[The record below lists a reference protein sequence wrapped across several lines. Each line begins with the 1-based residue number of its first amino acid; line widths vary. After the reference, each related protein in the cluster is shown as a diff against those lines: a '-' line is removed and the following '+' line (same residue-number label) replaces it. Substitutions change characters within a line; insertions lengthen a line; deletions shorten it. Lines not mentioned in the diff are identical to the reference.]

1 MEASLSEGALEL
13 ANTATSSADPASPLC
28 AADAICYGVAMPNG
42 AAPDPLFTAEA
53 LRHADALHHFAWYL
67 CRDAVAA
74 EDLVQETFARCF
86 SAQSKFAR
94 GTNLKAWLCRILRN
108 AFIDGRRRSR
118 NNPVQRVLDAED
130 ASDEDLSQDAML
142 RGDIE
147 IDRLRRIVAED
158 IEAALKQLS
167 PDARMVVLMDLEG
180 FTEAEMANVLG
191 CAAGTVKSRL
201 SRARRVL
208 RECLKDYAR

>member
-1 MEASLSEGALEL
+1 MEASISEGGLEF
-13 ANTATSSADPASPLC
+13 ANAEAGSSEPASSLC
-28 AADAICYGVAMPNG
+28 AANAICYGVAMPNG
-42 AAPDPLFTAEA
+42 AEPDPLFTAEA

-67 CRDAVAA
+67 CRDAMAA

-86 SAQSKFAR
+86 SARDRFTR
-94 GTNLKAWLCRILRN
+94 GTNLKAWLFRILRN

-118 NNPVQRVLDAED
+118 NSPVQRVLDAED
-130 ASDEDLSQDAML
+130 ASDEDLSQDARL

-147 IDRLRRIVAED
+147 IDRLRSIVAED
-158 IEAALKQLS
+158 IEAALKELS
-167 PDARMVVLMDLEG
+167 PDARLAVLMDLEG

-208 RECLKDYAR
+208 RERLKDYAR